1 MLKRKGFY
9 GLILAIV
16 VLTLFLPACFKLGGE
31 PSIDA
36 EFTLTREISLMGIS
50 EFAFSVD
57 VKGVKDAAVVEF
69 DNGMP
74 SVALSGGKAESR
86 FFANIGTGEVTLSVR
101 DSRGVELLKK
111 TVTLE
116 ETKLTFD
123 MAAVEDKTGIYV
135 LIDDDFIFY
144 SLECL
149 ENMTFTEKVELLT
162 EVIFVNDSYVVIQSG
177 DAWIWDFETYPNNP
191 KYDLTQDT
199 LDTLGLPNY
208 ALSICEGGFFNI
220 LNGKSLYQLVV
231 EIDPEEGGE
240 VEIDPDQILYEEG
253 TEVSLTAVP
262 ASAEWL
268 FGSWSGDL
276 ISTDPVETIVMD
288 EDMVITANFYEAEDP
303 YVGEPDEMVV
313 CSGEEFSIV
322 VPGDADEVEITF
334 DGVTK
339 AAVED
344 PEGLF
349 TATFTAPVVA
359 KDITRPIDIWAVKG
373 PKELTWTW
381 EDKITVKAEEIMVI
395 NEFFVE
401 PFDCDA
407 EGTEIVVITC
417 CEPEPDMNASFI
429 QIEYGETGE
438 IITLW
443 DPVVSPLPGCEVKL
457 TYNWDFPKVA
467 CSDATV
473 TAYVRSL
480 CSDYAIARLEVQNI
494 SNLTSE
500 DVIEIGFN
508 PDEVDCDATTLT
520 FPVKINFFD
529 SLNITKVEAYV
540 CNGYIVDRFG
550 KEAELLGTGEAILT
564 YNFENLD
571 CEEACVAVKI
581 WAEDCGDCES
591 YFELCYSFDI
601 DNVAP
606 RNLDGVHVDINC
618 NSFETPVTWNFYD
631 NCFVETSIQVTHGK
645 LFHYELVGEQWIWVD
660 KGQSVD
666 MLGYKDDGKWKWTF
680 PGMSCEDIEIVIT
693 GEDDCGNITTW
704 EKAFFVDNVAPVI
717 HFEELPNICDP
728 KTNQIVFSWNLSDCQ
743 AATLTS
749 WAVYPKGYSELSVD
763 EGSLITIEATTL
775 SPWESGK
782 ASGIATITWEN
793 PLDCV
798 DFDVVLTAIDECGNI
813 GSRKNTFNI
822 DTSEPEI
829 IEFYVEG
836 GTVCGTQE
844 AEIHYLINENCLDYV
859 EITVSKGCL
868 VGGAKCD
875 TWYCYGDC
883 SAGIVDWLLPEI
895 DCEELTVTLTAMDK
909 CGHMTTKE
917 IKVTVDNVDPS
928 LMVDFNEPDKC
939 ATFTTFK
946 WDSYDACFDEVSISV
961 NTGTLT
967 FDASTLEYFDE
978 NEGKLPSFGAATWT
992 FAGLDCEEIELEIV
1006 ALDSC
1011 GNSDSFN
1018 YSRVIDNV
1026 APRIDY
1032 WAFDML
1038 PVPDPEGLCDVTYNS
1053 PITYLTWE
1061 ATDNCPGA
1069 FDIFVG
1075 IGDIEH
1081 WEIVGYDNGSPVYGW
1096 VKYTEGFPWKD
1107 DGYWRWN
1114 IGTTDCVWTEISFTA
1129 NDDCA
1134 SVSQGTEVKVDTLE
1148 PDISLAVGPYDECNA
1163 ECVTLTWTIW
1173 SEDCLVCNDNCIE
1186 WFVGEI
1192 EVDKGTINGKKKA
1205 QISIPCDCEL
1215 PISGSLNWC
1224 FGELDCKEAITATFT
1239 AWDTAGN
1246 KAKATVAVN
1255 DIDNKA
1261 PVINNFLVNTPL
1273 SYDVNGDPYVELAWD
1288 VSDNCFNIASVWVS
1302 QGKLKAFLPEEPGYE
1317 SQAAFFVPDDFTDQ
1331 YISKSA
1337 QKVIYWYLDDPNVD
1351 GTAWLAAQDVCC
1363 NESVATTEYISCT
1376 AEVTVRADPEV
1387 GGTVDGGGRF
1397 PCNSSVTVK
1406 AYPDDCYDFDGW
1418 FVGETLVSKDA
1429 EYTFTVTEDVDL
1441 VAKFTLKTFEVTVTA
1456 EPKEGGEVMGAD
1468 TYDCGEEATV
1478 VATPAECYDFDGWFV
1493 DDTLLSK
1500 DAEYT
1505 FTVTEDVDLVAKFTL
1520 KTFEVVATAG
1530 ENGTITPEGT
1540 QTVECGDNITFAIVP
1555 DDCYYIL
1562 DVLVDGESVG
1572 AVETYTF
1579 ENVRDDHAIEALF
1592 EKFTYEVVAT
1602 AGENGTITPEGTQT
1616 VECGDDITFTITPDE
1631 CYEIADVLVDGVSFG
1646 AIDTYTF
1653 SDVKANHTIEA
1664 VFARLTYAVEATAGV
1679 GGTIT
1684 PEGVQTVL
1692 CGDDITFTIT
1702 PDSGYEIEDVL
1713 VDGVSFGAVDTYT
1726 FSDVKANHT
1735 IEAVFRMLPIPL
1747 QIISLQAGKD
1757 GEITVLFN
1765 RDIRPSDNVDAN
1777 YFDVMVGGQSIDF
1790 AFLGAAGSE
1799 AGLKLNIPCIIG
1811 PSLPVEVNGFGLS
1824 ALFSVEATVKSSE
1837 IVVQQDKFTVS
1848 GTKGPEVAK
1857 LGFVADD
1864 GTFIVLPPTSSV
1876 LPVDIF
1882 VKFGYKLLTV
1892 LAFNA
1897 SDELIGSEIH
1907 LLPKPLCGSAN
1918 WIEDSPDPFNI
1929 SKYSVT
1935 ASRNLEVYRYVLTT
1949 DAGDPYIVD
1958 NGDVLPAIIENPD
1971 VTITIPDLRT
1981 PIAATKLTVSAR
1993 DAGDAEIGKVVIN
2006 LVKP

>member
-1 MLKRKGFY
+1 
-9 GLILAIV
+9 
-16 VLTLFLPACFKLGGE
+16 
-31 PSIDA
+31 
-36 EFTLTREISLMGIS
+36 
-50 EFAFSVD
+50 
-57 VKGVKDAAVVEF
+57 
-69 DNGMP
+69 
-74 SVALSGGKAESR
+74 
-86 FFANIGTGEVTLSVR
+86 
-101 DSRGVELLKK
+101 
-111 TVTLE
+111 
-116 ETKLTFD
+116 
-123 MAAVEDKTGIYV
+123 
-135 LIDDDFIFY
+135 
-144 SLECL
+144 
-149 ENMTFTEKVELLT
+149 
-162 EVIFVNDSYVVIQSG
+162 
-177 DAWIWDFETYPNNP
+177 
-191 KYDLTQDT
+191 
-199 LDTLGLPNY
+199 
-208 ALSICEGGFFNI
+208 
-220 LNGKSLYQLVV
+220 
-231 EIDPEEGGE
+231 
-240 VEIDPDQILYEEG
+240 
-253 TEVSLTAVP
+253 
-262 ASAEWL
+262 
-268 FGSWSGDL
+268 
-276 ISTDPVETIVMD
+276 MD
-288 EDMVITANFYEAEDP
+288 EDKVITANFYEAEDP

-313 CSGEEFSIV
+313 CSGEEFSVV

-334 DGVTK
+334 NGVTK

-344 PEGLF
+344 PVGLF

-359 KDITRPIDIWAVKG
+359 KDITRAVDIWAVKG
-373 PKELTWTW
+373 PKELTWSW

-417 CEPEPDMNASFI
+417 CEPAPDMNASFI

-443 DPVVSPLPGCEVKL
+443 NPVASPLPGCEVKL

-473 TAYVRSL
+473 TAYVKSL

-529 SLNITKVEAYV
+529 ALNVTKVEAYV

-571 CEEACVAVKI
+571 CKEACVAVKV
-581 WAEDCGDCES
+581 WAEDCGDCEL

-606 RNLDGVHVDINC
+606 KNLDGVHVDIDC
-618 NSFETPVTWNFYD
+618 NSVETLLTWNFYD
-631 NCFVETSIQVTHGK
+631 NCFYETTVQVTHGN
-645 LFHYELVGEQWIWVD
+645 LFHKEKVGDIMVWVN
-660 KGQSVD
+660 KGQLVEG
-666 MLGYKDDGKWKWTF
+666 LGYKDDGYWKWAF

-704 EKAFFVDNVAPVI
+704 KKSFFVDNVAPVI
-717 HFEELPNICDP
+717 DFEELPDICDP

-749 WAVYPKGYSELSVD
+749 WAVYPKGYPELSFG

-775 SPWESGK
+775 STWENGK

-793 PLDCV
+793 PIDCV
-798 DFDVVLTAIDECGNI
+798 DFDVVLTAIDECGNV
-813 GSRKNTFNI
+813 GSRKKTFNI
-822 DTSEPEI
+822 DTSAPEI
-829 IEFYVEG
+829 VEFYVEG

-844 AEIHYLINENCLDYV
+844 ADIHYIINENCLDYV
-859 EITVSKGCL
+859 KITVSKGCL
-868 VGGAKCD
+868 VGGIECD
-875 TWYCYGDC
+875 TWYCYGNC
-883 SAGIVDWLLPEI
+883 SAGIVGWLLPEI
-895 DCEELTVTLTAMDK
+895 DCEELTITLTAVDK
-909 CGHMTTKE
+909 CGHVSTKE

-939 ATFTTFK
+939 DSFTTFK
-946 WDSYDACFDEVSISV
+946 WDSYDACLDEVLISV

-967 FDASTLEYFDE
+967 FDASTLEFIEE
-978 NEGKLPSFGAATWT
+978 NEGRLPSSGSATWT
-992 FAGLDCEEIELEIV
+992 FSGLDCEEIELEIV

-1026 APRIDY
+1026 APRINY

-1069 FDIFVG
+1069 FDISVG
-1075 IGDIEH
+1075 IGHIEH
-1081 WEIVGYDNGSPVYGW
+1081 WEIVDYDNGYPVYGW

-1129 NDDCA
+1129 NDACA
-1134 SVSQGTEVKVDTLE
+1134 SVSKGTEVKVDTLE
-1148 PDISLAVGPYDECNA
+1148 PDISLSVGPYDECNA

-1173 SEDCLVCNDNCIE
+1173 SEECLVCNDNCIE

-1205 QISIPCDCEL
+1205 QISIPCNCDL
-1215 PISGSLNWC
+1215 PISGTLNWC
-1224 FGELDCKEAITATFT
+1224 FGELDCGEAITATLT
-1239 AWDTAGN
+1239 VWDTAGN
-1246 KAKATVAVN
+1246 KAKATVVVD

-1261 PVINNFLVNTPL
+1261 PVINNFSVDTPL

-1288 VSDNCFNIASVWVS
+1288 VSDNCFNIVSVWVS
-1302 QGKLKAFLPEEPGYE
+1302 QGKLKAFLPVEADYKVDA
-1317 SQAAFFVPDDFTDQ
+1317 SFFVPDDFTDQ

-1363 NESVATTEYISCT
+1363 NESVATAEYISCT

-1406 AYPDDCYDFDGW
+1406 AYP
-1418 FVGETLVSKDA
+1418 
-1429 EYTFTVTEDVDL
+1429 
-1441 VAKFTLKTFEVTVTA
+1441 
-1456 EPKEGGEVMGAD
+1456 
-1468 TYDCGEEATV
+1468 
-1478 VATPAECYDFDGWFV
+1478 AECYDFDGWFV
-1493 DDTLLSK
+1493 GGTFVSK
-1500 DAEYT
+1500 NAEYT
-1505 FTVTEDVDLVAKFTL
+1505 FTVVQDIELVA
-1520 KTFEVVATAG
+1520 TFIKKVFLVEATAG
-1530 ENGTITPEGT
+1530 VGGKIAPEGV
-1540 QTVECGDNITFAIVP
+1540 QTV
-1555 DDCYYIL
+1555 L
-1562 DVLVDGESVG
+1562 
-1572 AVETYTF
+1572 
-1579 ENVRDDHAIEALF
+1579 
-1592 EKFTYEVVAT
+1592 
-1602 AGENGTITPEGTQT
+1602 
-1616 VECGDDITFTITPDE
+1616 CGDDITFAITPDE

-1653 SDVKANHTIEA
+1653 SDVKANHMIEA

-1679 GGTIT
+1679 GGKIA

-1692 CGDDITFTIT
+1692 CGDDITFAIT

-1713 VDGVSFGAVDTYT
+1713 VDGLSFGAIDTYT

-1747 QIISLQAGKD
+1747 HIISLQAGKD
-1757 GEITVLFN
+1757 GEITVFFN
-1765 RDIRPSDNVDAN
+1765 RAIRPSDNVDAD
-1777 YFDVMVGGQSIDF
+1777 YFDVMAGGQIIDF

-1799 AGLKLNIPCIIG
+1799 AGLRLNIPCIIG

-1824 ALFSVEATVKSSE
+1824 PLFSVEAAVKSSE

-1907 LLPKPLCGSAN
+1907 LLPKPICGSAN

-1981 PIAATKLTVSAR
+1981 PITATKLTVSAR